1 MPSDRFHLVQTLEP
15 ANAFSEAAMIW
26 MGLDGSASATALA
39 YFMVAGHG
47 HVAVIGRSAG
57 INIAVVRAA
66 IKARPPLKRPV
77 QIFVFVGDTPPSDIG
92 PPVDGITVHRVR
104 ADGSL
109 WP

>member
-1 MPSDRFHLVQTLEP
+1 MRQ
-15 ANAFSEAAMIW
+15 
-26 MGLDGSASATALA
+26 GLDLTGKLLLDEGDVVLCESPTYLGAISAWNTAAT
-39 YFMVAGHG
+39 G
-47 HVAVIGRSAG
+47 AG

-77 QIFVFVGDTPPSDIG
+77 QVFVFVGDTPPSDIG